1 MKNLFILFILLPLCA
16 FSQEKRESLWSVDA
30 FYAPSLFI
38 PPPILAN
45 ADFQQEAA
53 YRVGFNI
60 VKVQDKNAHLS
71 MRLGLRYA
79 VYNQRIESFFVNQ
92 GQFQN
97 AISFAKYN
105 FYEMPLAFRYT
116 IGKNRLRGYGELLG
130 SVNFGANTTQLKT
143 HFNIGFSVG
152 LEYNFYQQY
161 SIFVQPTFYKTTIK
175 NNIYFLSSGAEIGL
189 KFRFQDY

>member
-1 MKNLFILFILLPLCA
+1 MKYLFILFVLLPLCV

-38 PPPILAN
+38 PSPILAN
-45 ADFQQEAA
+45 SDFKQEAA

-60 VKVQDKNAHLS
+60 VKISEKNAHLAL
-71 MRLGLRYA
+71 RIGLRYA
-79 VYNQRIESFFVNQ
+79 VYNQRIESFSVSQ
-92 GQFQN
+92 GQFVN

-105 FYEMPLAFRYT
+105 FYELPLAFRYS

-130 SVNFGANTTQLKT
+130 CINFGANTTRLKT
-143 HFNIGFSVG
+143 HFNIGFSFG

-161 SIFVQPTFYKTTIK
+161 SIFAQPTFYKTTAQ
-175 NNIYFLSSGAEIGL
+175 NNIYFLTSGAEIGL